1 MDPLP
6 IPSKTYTLEEV
17 AKNNTEDSLWVIIDS
32 LVYDVTD
39 FALGHPGGLHVL
51 LQVAGQDATRDFY
64 SMHRHEVLV
73 KYKDLIIGRIHNQTP
88 QIISRGVGQLSTVP
102 YAEPSWLVPL
112 FKSPYYN
119 DSHRR
124 FQKACRIFMD
134 TTVRPEALRVEEA
147 GEHPS
152 KEFFLKCSEVG
163 LTPMRMGPGPHL
175 KGRKLFAD
183 IKPEEFDY
191 FHELIM
197 NQEFGMTHA
206 RAFNDGFGGGMV
218 IGLPPVLNFCK
229 NKELKERVVE
239 EVLGSKKFIALAI
252 TEAFGGSDVVNGL
265 RTTAVKSADGTHYVV
280 NGTKK
285 WITNGTFADYFTT
298 AVKTDMGLSVLLIPR
313 GEGVETKQ
321 IKTSYTSTAGTAF
334 VTFDNVKV
342 PVENLLGKENEGIK
356 VILSNFNH
364 ERWVMT
370 CAIIRVTRLIIEECI
385 KWSSQRYVFGKP
397 LISQPVIRAKIAK
410 LISLNESSQAWLEN
424 ITHQM
429 CHMSYAQQSQ
439 ALAGPIALLK
449 TFATRAA
456 HEAADEAVQIWGGR
470 GITKGG
476 MGRVIENFNRTYK
489 FDAILG
495 GSEEILADLA
505 VRQAIKGGIK
515 AVL

>member
-1 MDPLP
+1 
-6 IPSKTYTLEEV
+6 
-17 AKNNTEDSLWVIIDS
+17 
-32 LVYDVTD
+32 
-39 FALGHPGGLHVL
+39 
-51 LQVAGQDATRDFY
+51 
-64 SMHRHEVLV
+64 
-73 KYKDLIIGRIHNQTP
+73 
-88 QIISRGVGQLSTVP
+88 
-102 YAEPSWLVPL
+102 
-112 FKSPYYN
+112 
-119 DSHRR
+119 
-124 FQKACRIFMD
+124 MD

-356 VILSNFNH
+356 VILSNFNQS
-364 ERWVMT
+364 VF
-370 CAIIRVTRLIIEECI
+370 LIPHP
-385 KWSSQRYVFGKP
+385 SHY
-397 LISQPVIRAKIAK
+397 
-410 LISLNESSQAWLEN
+410 
-424 ITHQM
+424 
-429 CHMSYAQQSQ
+429 
-439 ALAGPIALLK
+439 PI
-449 TFATRAA
+449 
-456 HEAADEAVQIWGGR
+456 
-470 GITKGG
+470 
-476 MGRVIENFNRTYK
+476 
-489 FDAILG
+489 
-495 GSEEILADLA
+495 
-505 VRQAIKGGIK
+505 
-515 AVL
+515 